1 MTDPTAEFFRG
12 LGRRG
17 HEPLLHD
24 VSGAIR
30 LDVERDERTDHWLV
44 KIRNGEVQVSTDNE
58 PADVVI
64 GVEGGLADE
73 IVTGQAN
80 AMAQLLRGSLMVDG
94 DPEML
99 VRFQRI
105 FPGPLHGHGRQPVTS
120 VGGEHHG

>member
-30 LDVERDERTDHWLV
+30 LDVDRGEQTDHWLV
-44 KIRNGEVQVSTDNE
+44 KIRNGEVQVSVEDG
-58 PADVVI
+58 PADVLI
-64 GVEGGLADE
+64 GIDGELADT

-80 AMAQLLRGSLMVDG
+80 AMAQLLRGGLTVDG

-105 FPGPLHGHGRQPVTS
+105 FPGPGHGHDRQPATS
-120 VGGEHHG
+120 GGGERHE